1 MRRRR
6 WLRLVVPLAIAV
18 LVLIG
23 TTVVHAVQGAD
34 PSQLRPDNSAARGGS
49 TLAGLLRAGGVT
61 VQEMT
66 KSSDA
71 LIAGYAGNVT
81 VFVPAPDLM
90 HPTYL
95 RMLKLL
101 PASTRVV
108 LVAPSQYAL
117 AKGLIPV
124 AGTGSRWATGAA
136 DPGCDLPEAQR
147 AGRAAVYHEYYQPTP
162 KTVLSCYRRALV
174 GVHVGAAEVLLVGA
188 DDPFRNDRIGELHNA
203 ALATGLLSRY
213 PRVVWLDLKHSEPP
227 PGVVSEPPDAN
238 LPAAPPSLG
247 TGGSPDPDFP
257 TPAGADNGDENGGS
271 DSPQGGASDTS
282 PPLPVPPQFWAVLA
296 MLAAAVVALAFARA
310 RRLGPP
316 VTEPLP
322 VLVRGVETVTGRGRL
337 YRLGKARGPALKAL
351 RGAALQRLLPV
362 LDLPTGPTAPE
373 SRGGSGPGGSG
384 PAGMHAPSTVVDA
397 VARRTGW
404 DADRVEDVLY
414 GPEPK
419 NDTQLVQA
427 VHDLYALLHD
437 ALTDVHEGG
446 PE

>member
-18 LVLIG
+18 LILIG
-23 TTVVHAVQGAD
+23 TTVAHVLQGAD
-34 PSQLRPDNSAARGGS
+34 PTQLRPDNSAAQGGS
-49 TLAGLLRAGGVT
+49 TLAAMLRQDGVT

-108 LVAPSQYAL
+108 LVAPSRYTL
-117 AKGLIPV
+117 ANGLIPV
-124 AGTGSRWATGAA
+124 TGTGSRWATGAA

-147 AGRAAVYHEYYQPTP
+147 AGRAGVYHVYYQSTP
-162 KTVLSCYRRALV
+162 ETVLSCYRRALV
-174 GVHVGAAEVLLVGA
+174 GVRVGAAEVMLVGA

-213 PRVVWLDLKHSEPP
+213 RRVVWLDLKHSEPP
-227 PGVVSEPPDAN
+227 PGVVSEPPGAN
-238 LPAAPPSLG
+238 GPAAPPSLG

-257 TPAGADNGDENGGS
+257 TPAAGDQSDNGGESFPQGAGS
-271 DSPQGGASDTS
+271 DAS
-282 PPLPVPPQFWAVLA
+282 PPLPVPAQFWAVLA
-296 MLAAAVVALAFARA
+296 MLAAAVLALAFARA

-337 YRLGKARGPALKAL
+337 YRLAKARGPALKTL
-351 RGAALQRLLPV
+351 RAAALQRLLPV
-362 LDLPTGPTAPE
+362 LDLPTGPE
-373 SRGGSGPGGSG
+373 GPQSTGGSG
-384 PAGMHAPSTVVDA
+384 PAGAPAPSTVVGA
-397 VARRTGW
+397 VARRAGW
-404 DADRVEDVLY
+404 DAGRVEYVLY

-419 NDTQLVQA
+419 TDAELVQA
-427 VHDLYALLHD
+427 VHDLDALLRD
-437 ALTDVHEGG
+437 ALTDTHEGG
-446 PE
+446 PG